1 MPPRKKLLDISS
13 GARYRAF
20 RIGRVRRL
28 KLEQKIGRSIP
39 AAAWDELIEAT
50 REYRADT
57 DLERNTPLLSPVIN
71 RVRTLRDA
79 AATIH
84 IIYEKSVSDKR
95 RTSYH
100 HIRAGKLRM
109 LALASRGMMRD
120 CDAELGALARVEA
133 EDSGFRVG
141 EAWDWWI
148 WRLTRILKKAGLPT
162 GVRKDTGDIGRTSPF
177 VLFVA
182 ELQRYLPE
190 KFRRHTRK
198 KALAA
203 AIDKARKAR
212 ARKIGSHKLDPVE
225 Q

>member
-13 GARYRAF
+13 GAGYPAF

-28 KLEQKIGRSIP
+28 KLEQKIARSIP
-39 AAAWDELIEAT
+39 EAAWNELIEAT
-50 REYRADT
+50 RDYRADT
-57 DLERNTPLLSPVIN
+57 DLERNTPPISPAKD
-71 RVRTLRDA
+71 RVKKLRA
-79 AATIH
+79 AAEAIWDVH
-84 IIYEKSVSDKR
+84 EERVSDKR
-95 RTSYH
+95 RTPYR
-100 HIRAGKLRM
+100 HIRADKLYA
-109 LALASRGMMRD
+109 LALASRDMMKA
-120 CDAELGALARVEA
+120 CDSELGALARGEA